1 MHEKLK
7 TFRLLLLF
15 VLQRTVT
22 KLILALLFQSQAM
35 NERELRGKEAR
46 KKLWLARVQRLV
58 KST

>member
-22 KLILALLFQSQAM
+22 KLILAFLFQPQVM
-35 NERELRGKEAR
+35 NERELRGKETR

-58 KST
+58 EST